1 MAIRATRGP
10 HHHHQPATKQ
20 SIGLEAWLAIILS
33 VVQKR
38 ERGSGKHRF
47 SVLKIQAT
55 LGQRLLSL
63 PGIVGNSHRIYMPT
77 ENQFVKEFR
86 CFPRFRTGQ
95 KWLYEGRAKLSLLP
109 SRRKRAPSPAAMR
122 PISVTATPA
131 ECAAVRNAASLSGA
145 NVRTIS

>member
-1 MAIRATRGP
+1 MTIRATRGP

-20 SIGLEAWLAIILS
+20 SIGLETWLAIILS

-55 LGQRLLSL
+55 FSQRELSL
-63 PGIVGNSHRIYMPT
+63 PGIVCNSHRIYMST

-86 CFPRFRTGQ
+86 YFPRLWTRQ
-95 KWLYEGRAKLSLLP
+95 KWLYDGRAKLSVLP
-109 SRRKRAPSPAAMR
+109 SWRKRAPSPAVMR

-131 ECAAVRNAASLSGA
+131 
-145 NVRTIS
+145 

>member
-1 MAIRATRGP
+1 VAIRATRCP

-20 SIGLEAWLAIILS
+20 SIGLEAWLAIILP

-38 ERGSGKHRF
+38 ERGSGKHSF

-55 LGQRLLSL
+55 LSQRQLSL
-63 PGIVGNSHRIYMPT
+63 PGIVRNSHRIYMPT

-86 CFPRFRTGQ
+86 HFSRLLTRQ
-95 KWLYEGRAKLSLLP
+95 KWLYDGRAKVSVLP
-109 SRRKRAPSPAAMR
+109 SWRKRAPSPAAMR

-131 ECAAVRNAASLSGA
+131 ECAAARNTASLSAA